1 MGDFIAATDSIS
13 PFTAIIW
20 CFYPVGVLVGIEL
33 FLRAI
38 TNDDDDDDQDGG
50 KGIMVDQNQP
60 LYAPA
65 GT

>member
-13 PFTAIIW
+13 PFTAILR
-20 CFYPVGVLVGIEL
+20 CFYPVGLLVLIEL

-38 TNDDDDDDQDGG
+38 NDDDDDQDGG
-50 KGIMVDQNQP
+50 KGIMVNQNEP

-65 GT
+65 GS